1 MAWAHAMTVTASF
14 ASPDYKAVRAVAAA
28 SIGNA
33 LQWFDFVA
41 YGFFAVTIGRLFFP
55 TADQRM
61 SLLLALAS
69 FGVTFFMRPV
79 GAVVLGA
86 YADRRG
92 RKAGF
97 MLTILLMLAGTA
109 VIAAAPTYATAGLL
123 APMLI
128 VGGRLVQGFAA
139 GAEFGSATA
148 FLAEQNPQRRGFF
161 ASWQFASQGLTL
173 ILATAFGATLASS
186 LTPAQIASWG
196 WRLPFIFGLMIGPV
210 AYYIRRHVEET
221 LEFRSA
227 AANKAPLREVLSAG
241 KERLVISFGV
251 IILCNVAMYTVLFM
265 PTYAAQE
272 LGLPATGG
280 FLAGLL
286 TGAIQVVLI
295 PIVGAFTDRHGR
307 IPIAVASTVVLLLA
321 IYPMFVWLAAVPH
334 LQTLLIVQALLGVL
348 LSGYMG
354 GLPALMS
361 ELFPTTTRTTGLSI
375 SYALSAAIFGGFA
388 PFLDAWLIDVTGSKL
403 APSFYLMFAAL
414 ISLAALLA
422 ARRAGAR

>member
-1 MAWAHAMTVTASF
+1 MTATALF
-14 ASPDYKAVRAVAAA
+14 ASRDYRTVRAVAAA

-41 YGFFAVTIGRLFFP
+41 YGFFAVTIGKLFFP
-55 TADQRM
+55 AADQRI

-69 FGVTFFMRPV
+69 FGVTFFMRPF

-97 MLTILLMLAGTA
+97 MLTIGLMLAGTA
-109 VIAAAPTYATAGLL
+109 MIAVAPTYATAGLL
-123 APMLI
+123 APVLI
-128 VGGRLVQGFAA
+128 VSGRLLQGFAA

-161 ASWQFASQGLTL
+161 ASWQFASQGLTT
-173 ILATAFGATLASS
+173 ILATAFGATLAST

-196 WRLPFIFGLMIGPV
+196 WRLPFIFGLLIGPV

-221 LEFRSA
+221 VEFRSA
-227 AANKAPLREVLSAG
+227 VVSKTPVREVLSAG
-241 KERLVISFGV
+241 KERLLISFGV

-265 PTYAAQE
+265 PTYAAQQ

-280 FLAGLL
+280 FLAGLV
-286 TGAIQVVLI
+286 TGAIQVLLI
-295 PIVGAFTDRHGR
+295 PIIGGITDRHGR
-307 IPIAVASTVVLLLA
+307 IPIATASALVILLT
-321 IYPMFVWLAAVPH
+321 IYPMFAWLAAVPT
-334 LQTLLIVQALLGVL
+334 LRTLLIVQAILGVL

-361 ELFPTTTRTTGLSI
+361 ELFPTATRTTGLSI

-403 APSFYLMFAAL
+403 APSFYLMVAAT
-414 ISLAALLA
+414 ISLIALVA
-422 ARRAGAR
+422 ARRSGAR